1 MKMIKMKILNQ
12 KEWEA
17 NLIVYIKVNIILSF
31 KSYSKKIKIDIKGFN
46 ELKE

>member
-12 KEWEA
+12 KELEA

-31 KSYSKKIKIDIKGFN
+31 KSFIFKIYRIERI
-46 ELKE
+46 